1 MINKTGLENDIKY
14 VLLSEKQINARV
26 REMGEQLSREY
37 AGKNPLFVCILRGAV
52 HFFSDLT
59 RCFTDYM
66 EMDFM
71 SISSYDDKMVS
82 HGMVKIKK
90 DLDSP
95 VEGRH
100 VIVVEDI
107 MDSGNTLNNLTRLLG
122 TRNPAS
128 IKIVCLL
135 DKPSR
140 RECEITPDY
149 CGFAVPDEFV
159 VGYGLDFAGAYRNL
173 PYIGVLK
180 EEVYKDMEK

>member
-1 MINKTGLENDIKY
+1 MINKLGLENDIKY
-14 VLLSEKQINARV
+14 VLLTQETIEKRV

-59 RCFTDYM
+59 RFFTDYM

-71 SISSYDDKMVS
+71 AISSYENKMVS
-82 HGMVKIKK
+82 HGMVRIKK
-90 DLDSP
+90 DLDVP
-95 VEGRH
+95 IEGRH
-100 VIVVEDI
+100 VIIVEDI
-107 MDSGNTLNNLTRLLG
+107 MDSGNTLNNLTRLLN

-149 CGFAVPDEFV
+149 CCFLVPNEFV
-159 VGYGLDFAGAYRNL
+159 VGYGLDFDGTYRNL

-180 EEVYKDMEK
+180 EEVYKDA

>member
-1 MINKTGLENDIKY
+1 MKKLGLENDIKY
-14 VLLSEKQINARV
+14 VLLSEKQIQARV
-26 REMGEQLSREY
+26 REIGEQLSKEY

-52 HFFSDLT
+52 HFFSDLA
-59 RCFTDYM
+59 RCFNDYC
-66 EMDFM
+66 ELDFM
-71 SISSYDDKMVS
+71 ATSSYGKGMS
-82 HGMVKIKK
+82 HGIVSIKK
-90 DLDSP
+90 DLDTP
-95 VEGRH
+95 IEGRH
-100 VIVVEDI
+100 VVIVEDI
-107 MDSGNTLNNLTRLLG
+107 MDSGNTLNYLTRLLG

-159 VGYGLDFAGAYRNL
+159 VGYGLDFAGLYRNL

-180 EEVYKDMEK
+180 EEVYKDE

>member
-1 MINKTGLENDIKY
+1 MINKTGLENDVKY
-14 VLLSEKQINARV
+14 VLLSEKQIEARV
-26 REMGEQLSREY
+26 KELGEQLTREY

-59 RCFTDYM
+59 RCFGDYM

-71 SISSYDDKMVS
+71 ATSSYGSGTVS
-82 HGMVKIKK
+82 HGIVRIKK
-90 DLDSP
+90 DLDTP
-95 VEGRH
+95 IEGRH
-100 VIVVEDI
+100 VIIVEDI
-107 MDSGNTLNNLTRLLG
+107 MDSGNTLNYLTRLLG

-159 VGYGLDFAGAYRNL
+159 VGYGLDYADAYRNL

-180 EEVYKDMEK
+180 EEVYSKTE

>member
-1 MINKTGLENDIKY
+1 MFNKTGLENDIKY
-14 VLLSEKQINARV
+14 VLLSEKQIQARV
-26 REMGEQLSREY
+26 KEMGEQLSREY
-37 AGKNPLFVCILRGAV
+37 EGKNPLFICILRGAV

-71 SISSYDDKMVS
+71 AISSYNDGMVS
-82 HGMVKIKK
+82 HGMVRFKK
-90 DLDSP
+90 DLDTAI
-95 VEGRH
+95 EGRH
-100 VIVVEDI
+100 VIIVEDI
-107 MDSGNTLNNLTRLLG
+107 MDSGNTLNHLTRLLS
-122 TRNPAS
+122 TRDPAS
-128 IKIVCLL
+128 MKIVCLL

-159 VGYGLDFAGAYRNL
+159 VGYGLDYAGAYRNL

-180 EEVYKDMEK
+180 EEVYKNV